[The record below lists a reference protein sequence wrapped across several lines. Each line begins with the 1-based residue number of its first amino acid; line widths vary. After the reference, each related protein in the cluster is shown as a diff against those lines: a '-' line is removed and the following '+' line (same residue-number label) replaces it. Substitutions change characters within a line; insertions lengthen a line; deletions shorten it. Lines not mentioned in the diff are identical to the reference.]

1 MNILK
6 VEPALVTG
14 AVSAILVLVTAFG
27 LPLSE
32 DQKAAVLGSI
42 VPVLVLVQALVTRGQ
57 VTPNAKVAA
66 KVDAKVDALL
76 TDAYVGDHREP

>member
-14 AVSAILVLVTAFG
+14 AVSAILVLVAAFG
-27 LPLSE
+27 LPLTE

-57 VTPNAKVAA
+57 VTPNAKVD
-66 KVDAKVDALL
+66 KLL
-76 TDAYVGDHREP
+76 TDVYEGEHRVEQ

>member
-14 AVSAILVLVTAFG
+14 AVSAVLVLVTAFG
-27 LPLSE
+27 LPLTE
-32 DQKAAVLGSI
+32 DQKAAVLGSV

-57 VTPNAKVAA
+57 VTPNAKV
-66 KVDAKVDALL
+66 DELL

>member
-57 VTPNAKVAA
+57 VTPNAKVE
-66 KVDAKVDALL
+66 ALL

>member
-14 AVSAILVLVTAFG
+14 AVSAVLVLVTAFG
-27 LPLSE
+27 LPLTE
-32 DQKAAVLGSI
+32 DQKAAVLGSV

-57 VTPNAKVAA
+57 VTPNVKVSA
-66 KVDAKVDALL
+66 KVDAIVDAL
-76 TDAYVGDHREP
+76 TYEGEHRVEQ

>member
-27 LPLSE
+27 LPLTE

-57 VTPNAKVAA
+57 VTPNV
-66 KVDAKVDALL
+66 KVDEIVDRV
-76 TDAYVGDHREP
+76 YEGVHRDEL

>member
-14 AVSAILVLVTAFG
+14 AVSAILVLVAAFG

-57 VTPNAKVAA
+57 VTPNAKV
-66 KVDAKVDALL
+66 DALL

>member
-57 VTPNAKVAA
+57 VTPNT
-66 KVDAKVDALL
+66 KVDKLL
-76 TDAYVGDHREP
+76 ADAYVGGHREP

>member
-57 VTPNAKVAA
+57 VTPNAKV
-66 KVDAKVDALL
+66 DELL
-76 TDAYVGDHREP
+76 TDVYEGEHRVEQ

>member
-6 VEPALVTG
+6 IEPALVTG

-57 VTPNAKVAA
+57 VTPNAKVSAI
-66 KVDAKVDALL
+66 VDAL
-76 TDAYVGDHREP
+76 TYEGEHRAEQ

>member
-14 AVSAILVLVTAFG
+14 AVSAILVLVAAFG

-32 DQKAAVLGSI
+32 DQKAAILGSI

-66 KVDAKVDALL
+66 LVDAL
-76 TDAYVGDHREP
+76 TYEGEHRVEQ

>member
-1 MNILK
+1 MTILK

-57 VTPNAKVAA
+57 VTPNAKV
-66 KVDAKVDALL
+66 DALL

>member
-27 LPLSE
+27 LPLTE

-42 VPVLVLVQALVTRGQ
+42 VPVLVLLQALVTRGQ
-57 VTPNAKVAA
+57 VTPNAKVE
-66 KVDAKVDALL
+66 KLL
-76 TDAYVGDHREP
+76 TDVYEGEHRVEQ

>member
-32 DQKAAVLGSI
+32 DQKAAILGSI

-57 VTPNAKVAA
+57 VTPNAKV
-66 KVDAKVDALL
+66 DAIVDAL
-76 TDAYVGDHREP
+76 TYEGEHRVEQ

>member
-27 LPLSE
+27 LPLTE

-57 VTPNAKVAA
+57 VTPLA
-66 KVDAKVDALL
+66 KVDQLL
-76 TDAYVGDHREP
+76 TDVYEGEHRAEQ

>member
-27 LPLSE
+27 LPLTD

-57 VTPNAKVAA
+57 VTPNAKVD
-66 KVDAKVDALL
+66 KLL
-76 TDAYVGDHREP
+76 TDAYEGEHRVEQ

>member
-42 VPVLVLVQALVTRGQ
+42 VPVLVLVQALVTRAQ
-57 VTPNAKVAA
+57 VTPN
-66 KVDAKVDALL
+66 AKVDALL

>member
-57 VTPNAKVAA
+57 VTPNAKVD
-66 KVDAKVDALL
+66 KLL
-76 TDAYVGDHREP
+76 TAVYEGEHRVEQ

>member
-57 VTPNAKVAA
+57 VTPNT
-66 KVDAKVDALL
+66 KVDALL
-76 TDAYVGDHREP
+76 TDVYVGEHREP

>member
-57 VTPNAKVAA
+57 VTPNAKVD
-66 KVDAKVDALL
+66 KLL
-76 TDAYVGDHREP
+76 TDVYEGEHRVEQ

>member
-14 AVSAILVLVTAFG
+14 AVSAILVLVAAFG
-27 LPLSE
+27 LPLTE

-57 VTPNAKVAA
+57 VTPNAKVE
-66 KVDAKVDALL
+66 KLL
-76 TDAYVGDHREP
+76 TDVYEGEHRVEQ

>member
-27 LPLSE
+27 LPLTE
-32 DQKAAVLGSI
+32 DQKAAVLGTI

-57 VTPNAKVAA
+57 VTPNAKV
-66 KVDAKVDALL
+66 DAIVAEV
-76 TDAYVGDHREP
+76 YEGIHRDEL

>member
-57 VTPNAKVAA
+57 VTPNAK
-66 KVDAKVDALL
+66 DDALL
-76 TDAYVGDHREP
+76 ADAYVGDHREP

>member
-27 LPLSE
+27 LPLTE

-57 VTPNAKVAA
+57 VTPNT
-66 KVDAKVDALL
+66 KVDAKVDAKVAAL
-76 TDAYVGDHREP
+76 TYEGEHRAEQ

>member
-1 MNILK
+1 MHILK

-27 LPLSE
+27 IPLSE

-57 VTPNAKVAA
+57 VTPNT
-66 KVDAKVDALL
+66 KVDALL

>member
-57 VTPNAKVAA
+57 VTPNAKV
-66 KVDAKVDALL
+66 DAIVDAL
-76 TDAYVGDHREP
+76 TYEGEHRAEQ

>member
-14 AVSAILVLVTAFG
+14 AVSAVLVLVTAFG

-32 DQKAAVLGSI
+32 DQKAAVLGTI
-42 VPVLVLVQALVTRGQ
+42 VPVLVLVQALVTRAQ
-57 VTPNAKVAA
+57 VVPVA
-66 KVDAKVDALL
+66 KVDEYAG
-76 TDAYVGDHREP
+76 THRAE

>member
-27 LPLSE
+27 LPLTE
-32 DQKAAVLGSI
+32 DQKAAVLGTI

-57 VTPNAKVAA
+57 VTPNV
-66 KVDAKVDALL
+66 KVDAIVNEV
-76 TDAYVGDHREP
+76 YEGIHRDEL

>member
-14 AVSAILVLVTAFG
+14 AVSAILVLVAAFG

-57 VTPNAKVAA
+57 VTPNAKV
-66 KVDAKVDALL
+66 DALL
-76 TDAYVGDHREP
+76 TDAYVGEHREP

>member
-32 DQKAAVLGSI
+32 DQKAAVLGTV

-57 VTPNAKVAA
+57 VTPNVKVNAI
-66 KVDAKVDALL
+66 VDEV
-76 TDAYVGDHREP
+76 YEGIHRDEL

>member
-32 DQKAAVLGSI
+32 DQKAAILGSI

-57 VTPNAKVAA
+57 VTPNAKV
-66 KVDAKVDALL
+66 DALL
-76 TDAYVGDHREP
+76 ADAYVGDHREP

>member
-27 LPLSE
+27 LPLTE

-57 VTPNAKVAA
+57 VTPNAKV
-66 KVDAKVDALL
+66 DAIVNEV
-76 TDAYVGDHREP
+76 YEGIHRDEL

>member
-42 VPVLVLVQALVTRGQ
+42 VPVLVLVQAIVTRGQ
-57 VTPNAKVAA
+57 VTPN
-66 KVDAKVDALL
+66 AKVDALL

>member
-32 DQKAAVLGSI
+32 DQKAAVLGSV

-57 VTPNAKVAA
+57 VTPNAKV
-66 KVDAKVDALL
+66 DALL
-76 TDAYVGDHREP
+76 TDVYAGEHRVEQ

>member
-57 VTPNAKVAA
+57 VTPNT
-66 KVDAKVDALL
+66 KVDAIVDAL
-76 TDAYVGDHREP
+76 TYEGEHRVEQ

>member
-57 VTPNAKVAA
+57 VTPNAKV
-66 KVDAKVDALL
+66 DALL
-76 TDAYVGDHREP
+76 TDAYVVDHREP

>member
-6 VEPALVTG
+6 IEPALVTG
-14 AVSAILVLVTAFG
+14 AVSAVLVLVTAFG

-32 DQKAAVLGSI
+32 DQKAAILGSI

-57 VTPNAKVAA
+57 VTPNAKV
-66 KVDAKVDALL
+66 DAKVDAL
-76 TDAYVGDHREP
+76 TYEGEHRVEQ

>member
-57 VTPNAKVAA
+57 VTPNAKVD
-66 KVDAKVDALL
+66 KLL
-76 TDAYVGDHREP
+76 ANAYEGEHRVEQ